1 MRETKRFHLEHF
13 RPVAEPEVEN
23 DQEDQRQPHPT
34 FGDGANSIFL
44 VEIVDADEVVEDG
57 MERLNVEY
65 TNTIAYRV
73 PVDEFVKYHGIR
85 RENQINEEDEFSVLI
100 AYSLFVNK
108 QYMYLKE
115 RWHYNCKVND
125 IKLYISGKNPKINSI
140 LYPGNCHFLFRKY
153 QRGSWNCTK

>member
-13 RPVAEPEVEN
+13 RQVAEPEGEN
-23 DQEDQRQPHPT
+23 DHEDQRQPHPT

-44 VEIVDADEVVEDG
+44 VEIADADEVVEDG

-73 PVDEFVKYHGIR
+73 PVDDFVKYHGIR
-85 RENQINEEDEFSVLI
+85 RENQINEEEEFSVLI

-108 QYMYLKE
+108 QCMY
-115 RWHYNCKVND
+115 
-125 IKLYISGKNPKINSI
+125 
-140 LYPGNCHFLFRKY
+140 
-153 QRGSWNCTK
+153 